1 MSNNFKKAEKYFKQ
15 GKYSEVIGLLQPEI
29 YKYREDEKFY
39 YYLGMSCLF
48 LSDFNGA
55 NSYLRRALQI
65 KPDSNQQLGL
75 AVLHLKHGNPS
86 EAIRIWLDI
95 LEKEPENK
103 YAKKSLEVI
112 RKSNA
117 LEKVPEDFLAKNL
130 NKFLPHPGKLKF
142 YNFFRYASIILITFI
157 ILTSLYYASGYLINH
172 IKNSRNLY
180 PELAIS
186 RNLNDII
193 ATGDFKFELK
203 PREIVSIFESAKK
216 DFIYNKD
223 NEARI
228 GINKLLNSN
237 AADSVKEKARLL
249 DTYLKEP
256 DFRYFKNTIT
266 YKMVAENPYL
276 YNNCFIKWSG
286 KIANI
291 KIFDKSVSCDFLVGY
306 DSGKIVEGIANVT
319 IDFPIV
325 LDEEFTYDIIAQLKP
340 DESYLTLKAIS
351 IRNYIK

>member
-1 MSNNFKKAEKYFKQ
+1 MKSNFKKAEKLFKQ
-15 GKYSEVIGLLQPEI
+15 GKYSDVTRLLLPEV

-48 LSDFNGA
+48 LGDYSGA

-95 LEKEPENK
+95 LDKEPENK
-103 YAKKSLEVI
+103 YAKRSLDILKKSE
-112 RKSNA
+112 A
-117 LEKVPEDFLAKNL
+117 FEKVPENFLTKNL
-130 NKFLPHPGKLKF
+130 NKFLPHHGKIRF
-142 YNFFRYASIILITFI
+142 YNFIRYASLILITFA
-157 ILTSLYYASGYLINH
+157 ILTTLYITSNYLISH
-172 IKNSRNLY
+172 IKHSKNLY

-186 RNLNDII
+186 RNLNDITI
-193 ATGDFKFELK
+193 TGDFKLELE
-203 PREIVSIFESAKK
+203 PREIVALFESSKRN
-216 DFIYNKD
+216 FIDKKD

-228 GINKLLNSN
+228 GINKILNSN
-237 AADSVKEKARLL
+237 AADSVKEKVRLL

-276 YNNCFIKWSG
+276 YNNCYIKWSG

-291 KIFDKSVSCDFLVGY
+291 KIFEKSVSCDFLVGY
-306 DSGKIVEGIANVT
+306 DSGKIVEGIANV
-319 IDFPIV
+319 IIEFPIV
-325 LDEEFTYDIIAQLKP
+325 LDEEFNYDIIAQLKP

-351 IRNYIK
+351 LRNYIK